1 MRKFAVGAIK
11 INTMQFR
18 IYFFF
23 LSILSALHTQAQ
35 SIKWAEDI
43 APILYKNCATC
54 HNPNGVA
61 PFSLISY
68 TDAYQNRYGIESAVM
83 SKSMPPWPPNAAY
96 RHFANE
102 RILSTQEIDAISAWV
117 SGGAPIGDITKAPT
131 PPVFSPNGE
140 ISIPDLVLTMPT
152 YTVNTTTDLYRC
164 FVIPSQLLQDRFIT
178 EMEVLPGNRSVVH
191 HVLVFQDT
199 TNLPIQLDAA
209 QPGPGYTNYGGT
221 GSQASQLIMGW
232 VPGQGAI
239 KYPTG
244 FAQRMKRNANVVLQV
259 HYPGGLQN
267 QVDSTKL
274 RLKFA
279 PTNTTGLREL
289 TVSPILAHVAP
300 ILQNGPLFIPA
311 NQVKT
316 FRQQVTIP
324 ANATVMSV
332 APHMHL
338 IGRKTRVWA
347 EPLIGD
353 TIRMIDI
360 PDWDFNW
367 QGSYTFQKMLRV
379 PAFSRLIAE
388 ATYDNTTNNPYNPN
402 NPPQN
407 VKLGEGTADEMMLTY
422 FTFTEYRPGDEN
434 IVLDSSILVTNIG
447 PDPQK
452 LLYTRVMCSPNP
464 VSDKMQIQFDL
475 PETLPVNLDIFREDG
490 VRVRSLLVQEN
501 TANGH
506 FQGDFTIS
514 DLAPGSY
521 YLRLSARHL
530 YGVTRFIKVE

>member
-1 MRKFAVGAIK
+1 
-11 INTMQFR
+11 
-18 IYFFF
+18 
-23 LSILSALHTQAQ
+23 
-35 SIKWAEDI
+35 
-43 APILYKNCATC
+43 
-54 HNPNGVA
+54 
-61 PFSLISY
+61 
-68 TDAYQNRYGIESAVM
+68 
-83 SKSMPPWPPNAAY
+83 
-96 RHFANE
+96 
-102 RILSTQEIDAISAWV
+102 
-117 SGGAPIGDITKAPT
+117 
-131 PPVFSPNGE
+131 
-140 ISIPDLVLTMPT
+140 MPT

-178 EMEVLPGNRSVVH
+178 EMEVIPGNRSVVH

-199 TNLPIQLDAA
+199 TNVPSQLDAA

-221 GSQASQLIMGW
+221 GSQNSQLIMGW

-244 FAQRMKRNANVVLQV
+244 FAQRMKKNASVVLQV

-279 PTNTTGLREL
+279 PANSSGLRE
-289 TVSPILAHVAP
+289 VFVRPILAHVAP

-311 NQVKT
+311 GQVKT
-316 FRQQVTIP
+316 FREQVTIP
-324 ANATVMSV
+324 ANASLMSV

-338 IGRKTRVWA
+338 IGRKTHVWV
-347 EPLIGD
+347 EPVAGNNIP
-353 TIRMIDI
+353 IIDI

-367 QGSYTFQKMLRV
+367 QGSYTFQKVLKI

-388 ATYDNTTNNPYNPN
+388 ATYDNTVNNPYNPN
-402 NPPQN
+402 NPLQN
-407 VKLGEGTADEMMLTY
+407 VQLGEGTADEMMLYY
-422 FTFTEYRPGDEN
+422 FTYMEYKPGDEN

-452 LLYTRVMCSPNP
+452 LLYTRVTCSPNP
-464 VSDKMQIQFDL
+464 VSDKMQVQFDL
-475 PETLPVNLDIFREDG
+475 PENLLVNLDIFREDG

-501 TANGH
+501 TTSGH
-506 FQGDFTIS
+506 YQCDFTIN
-514 DLAPGSY
+514 DLAAGSY

-530 YGVTRFIKVE
+530 YGVTRFMKVE